1 MNICI
6 VGTGYV
12 GLVTGACLADFG
24 MNVTCVDKVKAKIDM
39 LNRGEIPIYEPGLDL
54 LVGKN
59 ARAGRLTFT
68 TNLNKAVRE
77 NLVIFIAV
85 GTPQGGDGAA
95 DCSAVF
101 EVARTIGKVI
111 NGYKVIVNKSTVPI
125 GTAKEVA
132 AAIRSVNPKAQFSVV
147 SNPEFLREGS
157 AIKDFMEPDRIV
169 IGVED
174 KSAEE
179 IMKEVY
185 KPLYHLETPFIIT
198 NVESSEL
205 IKYASNAFLA
215 AKISFINEV
224 AVLCEKVGGDVLDV
238 ARGMGLDHRIGP
250 KFLQPGPGYG
260 GSCFPKDTMALLDIS
275 RRHKYYFSILES
287 VVDVNRKIK
296 ERMVEKVRRA
306 VGPLKGKTVGLLGLA
321 FKPETDDIRESPA
334 LPLMA
339 ALIEEKARVKAYD
352 PAAMDNMRAAFPTAG
367 YCRSPYEAA
376 KGADALV
383 IVTEWNEFRYLDLA
397 RIKKLMNKPVLIDLR
412 NVYAV
417 PKIKA
422 AGFAYY
428 PVGRIKEK
436 W

>member
-1 MNICI
+1 MNICM

-39 LNRGEIPIYEPGLDL
+39 LSRGEIPIFEPGLDV
-54 LVGKN
+54 LVHKNRQGGRLNFTTDLKN
-59 ARAGRLTFT
+59 AIRK
-68 TNLNKAVRE
+68 NQ
-77 NLVIFIAV
+77 VIFIAV
-85 GTPQGGDGAA
+85 GTPQGDDGSA
-95 DCSAVF
+95 DCSAVYD
-101 EVARTIGKVI
+101 VARAIGRNI
-111 NGYKVIVNKSTVPI
+111 NGFKVIVNKSTVPI
-125 GTAKEVA
+125 GTAKEVT
-132 AAIRSVNPKAQFSVV
+132 AIIKGIRPKAKFSVV

-174 KSAEE
+174 KKAEE

-224 AVLCEKVGGDVLDV
+224 AVLCERVGGDVLDV

-250 KFLQPGPGYG
+250 NFLQPGPGYG

-275 RRHKYYFSILES
+275 RKHKYHFSILES
-287 VVDVNRKIK
+287 VVAVNWRIK
-296 ERMVEKVRRA
+296 DRMVEKVRRA
-306 VGPLKGKTVGLLGLA
+306 VGPLKGKTIGLLGLA
-321 FKPETDDIRESPA
+321 FKPETDDIRESPS
-334 LPLMA
+334 LPLLA
-339 ALIEEKARVKAYD
+339 ALVKEKARVKAYD
-352 PAAMDNMRAAFPTAG
+352 PAAMPNTREMFKSVK
-367 YCRSPYEAA
+367 YCRNAYDVA
-376 KGADALV
+376 KGCDCLV
-383 IVTEWNEFRYLDLA
+383 IVTEWNEFRYLDLG
-397 RIKKLMNKPVLIDLR
+397 RIRKLLKKPVLIDLR
-412 NVYAV
+412 NVYDIA
-417 PKIKA
+417 KIKE
-422 AGFAYY
+422 AGFIYY
-428 PVGRIKEK
+428 PVGRIREK